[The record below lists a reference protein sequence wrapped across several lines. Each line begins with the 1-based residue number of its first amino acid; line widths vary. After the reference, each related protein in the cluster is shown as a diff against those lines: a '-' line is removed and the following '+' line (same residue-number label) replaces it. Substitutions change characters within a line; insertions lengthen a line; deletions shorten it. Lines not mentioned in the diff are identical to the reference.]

1 MSSIVAVIKSIIGQ
15 VFAVSIDG
23 LKRQVFEGDQLF
35 AGEQL
40 LTDAGGSA
48 TMQLASGEVVQLGA
62 SATWQAGNPQ
72 AEAEADDDDEPVSEL
87 EQALA
92 EGFDPTTGLE
102 ETAAGAAAG
111 GGTGGAAGGGHSF
124 VILDATG
131 QQLDPTI
138 GFATAGLDIAG
149 APEVLETATDAPDL
163 AATATPPAT
172 DTTPPVISISL
183 DPITAD
189 NTLNRQELAG
199 DFLTITGSVGGEAK
213 VGDRVTLDVGGS
225 LYTGSVIQRPDGSLG
240 FDINVGTG
248 DLRAADSITATL
260 TSTDAAGN
268 SASASTVRDYA
279 VDTSANLTVSL
290 NEVNSD
296 NVANAPISGTSDVGA
311 GRTVTLVI
319 SDNDPATADITL
331 TAITDT
337 AGNYSATADL
347 SGLADGSL
355 SVSASVTDAAGNQA
369 NATDGA
375 VLDALAPSVT
385 IADISTTSD
394 STPTFSGTYANTS
407 GNLTLNVNGT
417 DYSVTPN
424 GDGTWSFT
432 LPDSAALADGN
443 YIATISGSDAQGND
457 ASANDPFTVAD
468 GVVAVDDSFNVNED
482 GSVSLDLLG

>member
-1 MSSIVAVIKSIIGQ
+1 MSSIVAIIKSIIGQ

-48 TMQLASGEVVQLGA
+48 TLQLADGEVVQLGA

-72 AEAEADDDDEPVSEL
+72 AQTGNDEEPVSEL

-138 GFATAGLDIAG
+138 GFATAGLGIAG
-149 APEVLETATDAPDL
+149 AAETLETATDALDL
-163 AATATPPAT
+163 ASTDAAPAA
-172 DTTPPVISISL
+172 DTTPPVISIGI

-189 NTLNRQELAG
+189 NTLNRQELAD
-199 DFLTITGSVGGEAK
+199 DFLSITGSVGGEAK
-213 VGDRVTLDVGGS
+213 VGDRVTLDVGGN
-225 LYTGSVIQRPDGSLG
+225 LYDGNVIQRPDGSLG
-240 FDINVGTG
+240 FEINVGTG

-268 SASASTVRDYA
+268 SATASAARDYT

-290 NEVNSD
+290 DNVNSD
-296 NVANAPISGTSDVGA
+296 NVANAPIAGTSDVGA

-319 SDNDPATADITL
+319 TDANGDTVEV
-331 TAITDT
+331 TAITDA
-337 AGNYSATADL
+337 AGNYSTTADL
-347 SGLADGSL
+347 SGLADGNL
-355 SVSASVTDAAGNQA
+355 NVSASVTDAAGNQA

-375 VLDALAPSVT
+375 VLDALAPSVS
-385 IADISTTSD
+385 IADITTTGD
-394 STPTFSGTYANTS
+394 STPTFSGTHANTT
-407 GNLTLNVNGT
+407 GNLTLNVNGS

-443 YIATISGSDAQGND
+443 YIATISGSDGQGND

-468 GVVAVDDSFNVNED
+468 AVVANDDSFSVNED
-482 GSVSLDLLG
+482 GSV